1 MLGQMRR
8 WRAAKR
14 EATTSAGLDIAGYAD
29 FTLVATGGSSI
40 VYRAYQPAF
49 DRQVAVKILTQ
60 PVRGARDRQRFA
72 KELALTGRLADRH
85 PNIVIPLDHGYTKDG
100 RPFVT
105 TPWYPQGSLAS
116 RLAVSALTT
125 QEALHLGVRLAG
137 AVATAHACGI
147 VHRDIKPGNV
157 LLSRHG
163 EPVLADFGI
172 AVSVAGT
179 QSTAA
184 LTPAHAPPEIFENR
198 PATSA
203 SDIWSLGSTIWTCL
217 AGHPP
222 FPWGGDESVALSIL
236 RVIRDPVPPL
246 PRDVA
251 PESLAGVLQRCMAKN
266 PDGRPSAEAV
276 GRQLQ
281 QVQSELNLP
290 VSELTV
296 LGVEGTEPDRRP
308 ELARAEPATTTRPTT
323 DPQPSQ
329 PRPGPPG
336 KGAGSANRHTSGAA
350 QAGTS
355 PSADDSTAL
364 RRPPASASTGSAP
377 AGMPRRRRWRP
388 ALVGGLLGLAAVA
401 GAALLLAPDAPS
413 PAPEPTTPVSVPAMP
428 DGLRV
433 SQEPDGSVQLSWTDP
448 NNGAVA
454 YVVQVFQQSQS
465 QRSLV
470 ARPTGL
476 TIPDLKPGQPYCFV
490 VTVPYA
496 LGLSPATGPFRC
508 INGDALRLASTPA
521 TG

>member
-14 EATTSAGLDIAGYAD
+14 EATTSAGLDIAGYTD

-40 VYRAYQPAF
+40 VYRAHQPAF

-125 QEALHLGVRLAG
+125 QEALQVGVRLAG

-236 RVIRDPVPPL
+236 RVMRDPVPPL

-266 PDGRPSAEAV
+266 PDDRPSAEAV

-296 LGVEGTEPDRRP
+296 LGVEGTEPDRP
-308 ELARAEPATTTRPTT
+308 TEL
-323 DPQPSQ
+323 
-329 PRPGPPG
+329 
-336 KGAGSANRHTSGAA
+336 
-350 QAGTS
+350 AGTS

-364 RRPPASASTGSAP
+364 RRPPPATASTGSTP

-401 GAALLLAPDAPS
+401 GAALLLAPEA
-413 PAPEPTTPVSVPAMP
+413 PAPAPQPTTPVSLPAMP
-428 DGLRV
+428 EGLRV
-433 SQEPDGSVQLSWTDP
+433 SLEPDGSVQLSWTDP

-454 YVVQVFQQSQS
+454 YVVQVFQQSQL

-496 LGLSPATGPFRC
+496 LGRPPATGPFRC
-508 INGDALRLASTPA
+508 INGDALRLATTAA